1 MTAARILLIDDMP
14 ESLSLLTKILQQ
26 HFKDCEI
33 LTATNG
39 PEGITLAQREP
50 ADVILLD
57 AVMPGVDGFETCRR
71 LKADPITAR
80 VPVLMVSGVLVKTKD
95 RVTGLKC
102 GADGYVCKP
111 FETEELVAQ
120 VRALVRIKRDEDALR
135 RHESELQSELDARTE
150 KLRESEQMFRRL
162 FENSPDAVF
171 VEDCR
176 GNVLDV
182 NLAACRLHG
191 MTREE
196 LIGANVVD
204 LVPPGRRADI
214 ERAFSEVF
222 SGDRDEFESFSYTKD
237 SRTVPV
243 EVRVSKVDYG
253 GTEALILHVRDV
265 TERRQ
270 ADDRQR
276 AMITGLR
283 AIVQVADELIGCPD
297 VDTVYQRAVLR
308 ARELLGV
315 ERCSIFVA
323 DNGTVCGTFGT
334 NLHGTSTDERLY
346 RTPMDD
352 TWCERFRL
360 RASPDDAQWSIV
372 EQTYSEWMGDG
383 MRSFDRGWIAIT
395 PIQTARKSIG
405 VFCNDTAISRKPV
418 DTVKQELVAVFCSL
432 LANILERKAV
442 EAERGKLALALEQSV
457 EAVVITDVSGKIEY
471 VNTGF
476 EKTTGYAREEVVGKN
491 PRILKSGRLD
501 ASHYREMWDT
511 LIRGEVWKGHI
522 PNRRKDG
529 AIYESEHL
537 ISPVRDAEGQIV
549 GFLSVSQDVTHELQR
564 EAEFRQAQKME
575 SIGRLAGGIAHD
587 FNNLLTA
594 VLGFAQLVLDET
606 DIKSPVRGDVQEILH
621 AGERAAK
628 LTRQLLAFGRKQI
641 MQVQP
646 LNLNAIVMN
655 MDHILRRT
663 LGEDVELVTM
673 MGVDIGS
680 IEADSGLLEQVIMNL
695 AINARDALPRG
706 GKLTISTAL
715 VERDDD
721 DLAAH
726 PGAVPGPYVVL
737 SVKDTGCGMSSEIRE
752 RAFEPF
758 FTTKDQ
764 SKGSGLGLSTVYG
777 IVKQCRGHIELDS
790 EVDRGTE
797 FRIYFRRSVEH
808 ALEPAS
814 APEESVPRGKETILL
829 VEDEST
835 VRRLS
840 IRHLR
845 SFGYH
850 VIEARNGEEAL
861 RLFRKSP
868 RPIDLV
874 LTDVVMPSMGGPELV
889 DRLRE
894 IKPTIRVAY
903 MSGFAEEVTMG
914 HIQVAHAATLI
925 VKPFTRETLALT
937 IRSVLDEDGRVGA

>member
-1 MTAARILLIDDMP
+1 MTGARILLIDDMP
-14 ESLSLLTKILQQ
+14 ESLGLLSRVLKK

-33 LTATNG
+33 LTATSG
-39 PEGITLAQREP
+39 HEGIGLAQREP
-50 ADVILLD
+50 TDVILLD
-57 AVMPGVDGFETCRR
+57 AVMPGLDGFETCRL
-71 LKADPITAR
+71 LKADSTTAR

-95 RVTGLKC
+95 RVVGLQC

-120 VRALVRIKRDEDALR
+120 VRALLRIKRDEDALR
-135 RHESELQSELDARTE
+135 RHESELQAELDARTG

-182 NLAACRLHG
+182 NLAACGLHG

-204 LVPPGRRADI
+204 LVPPERRADV
-214 ERAFSEVF
+214 ERSFTALF
-222 SGDRDEFESFSYTKD
+222 SGDRTEFESFSYTKD
-237 SRTVPV
+237 GKTVPV
-243 EVRVSKVDYG
+243 ELRVSKVDYG

-265 TERRQ
+265 TERHL

-283 AIVQVADELIGCPD
+283 AIVQAADELIGCPD
-297 VDTVYQRAVLR
+297 VDTVYQRAVVR

-315 ERCSIFVA
+315 ERCAIFVG
-323 DNGTVCGTFGT
+323 DSGMITGTFGT
-334 NLHGTSTDERLY
+334 NLRGATTDERAY
-346 RTPMDD
+346 RIQMDS
-352 TWCERFRL
+352 TWRERFRL
-360 RASPDDAQWSIV
+360 RASPDEAQWSVI
-372 EQTYSEWMGDG
+372 EESYSEWVGDR
-383 MRSFDRGWIAIT
+383 MRFFDRGWIAIT
-395 PIQTARKSIG
+395 PIQTAHKSIG

-418 DTVKQELVAVFCSL
+418 DSVQQELVAVFCSL
-432 LANILERKAV
+432 LGNVVERKTA
-442 EAERGKLALALEQSV
+442 EAERAKLALALEQSV
-457 EAVVITDVSGKIEY
+457 EAVVITDVSGRIEY
-471 VNTGF
+471 VNGGF
-476 EKTTGYAREEVVGKN
+476 EKITGFSRGEVLGKN
-491 PRILKSGRLD
+491 PRILKSGKLD
-501 ASHYREMWDT
+501 AMYYREMWDT
-511 LIRGEVWKGHI
+511 LVRGEVWKGSI

-529 AIYESEHL
+529 QIYESEQL
-537 ISPVRDAEGQIV
+537 ISPVRDSEGQIV
-549 GFLSVSQDVTHELQR
+549 GFLSVSQDVTRELQR

-606 DIKSPVRGDVQEILH
+606 DPKSPVRGDVQEILH

-628 LTRQLLAFGRKQI
+628 LTKQLLAFGRKQI

-646 LNLNAIVMN
+646 LSLNAIVMN
-655 MDHILRRT
+655 MDQILRRT
-663 LGEDVELVTM
+663 LGEDVELVTT
-673 MGVDIGS
+673 MGDDIGT

-695 AINARDALPRG
+695 AINARDAMARG
-706 GKLTISTAL
+706 GKLTISTSL
-715 VERDDD
+715 VDRDAG

-726 PGAVPGPYVVL
+726 PGAVPGPFVML
-737 SVKDTGCGMSSEIRE
+737 AVKDTGCGMSPEVRE

-777 IVKQCRGHIELDS
+777 IVNQCRGHIELDS
-790 EVDRGTE
+790 EEGHGTE
-797 FRIYFRRSVEH
+797 FRIYFPRSIER
-808 ALEPAS
+808 ALEPAL
-814 APEESVPRGKETILL
+814 AQAETVPRGDENIMV

-835 VRRLS
+835 VRRLA

-861 RLFRKSP
+861 RLFQKGP
-868 RPIDLV
+868 EGVDLV
-874 LTDVVMPSMGGPELV
+874 LTDVVMPSMGGPELAE
-889 DRLRE
+889 RLRE
-894 IKPTIRVAY
+894 IKPAIRVAY
-903 MSGFAEEVTMG
+903 MSGFAEEVTMSQ
-914 HIQVAHAATLI
+914 IQESHTGALI
-925 VKPFTRETLALT
+925 VKPFTRETLART
-937 IRSVLDEDGRVGA
+937 IRSVLDEK